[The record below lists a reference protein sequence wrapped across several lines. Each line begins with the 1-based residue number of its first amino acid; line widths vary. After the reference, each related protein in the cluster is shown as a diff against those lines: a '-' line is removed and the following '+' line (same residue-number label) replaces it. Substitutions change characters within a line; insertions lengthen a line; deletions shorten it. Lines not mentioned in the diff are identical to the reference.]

1 MDLINEIKYYDY
13 LQKCRRKKIYYV
25 KFNPTELM
33 MTKIPGIAPKS

>member
-1 MDLINEIKYYDY
+1 MIIYKNVAERKYIM
-13 LQKCRRKKIYYV
+13 CYV